1 MREKDREEGREQDV
15 IERAVV
21 REEVAV
27 QVEQENTSSEGK
39 KESSERSG
47 RVVDQK
53 SVD

>member
-1 MREKDREEGREQDV
+1 M

-27 QVEQENTSSEGK
+27 KVEQENTSSEGK
-39 KESSERSG
+39 KEGSERSRG
-47 RVVDQK
+47 IVDQK